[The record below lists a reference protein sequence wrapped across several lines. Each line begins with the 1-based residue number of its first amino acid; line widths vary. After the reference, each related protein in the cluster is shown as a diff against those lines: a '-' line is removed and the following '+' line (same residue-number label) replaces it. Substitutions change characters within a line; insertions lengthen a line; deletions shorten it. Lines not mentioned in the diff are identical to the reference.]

1 MAVSKQKQLAL
12 LVLIYVFLTDAS
24 ANAQYNVKLAP
35 ALYVFGDSTV
45 DGGNRLPPNGAYGMD
60 LNSTVRPRWSN
71 GLNIADFL
79 ANFLGLPFVPPYSN
93 MSVAGGSTTGVNYGS
108 AGCGILPQTGQ
119 LIHENGNCWSFD
131 QQIVYFNR
139 TVFDNLTT
147 LFNNEDLIKHL
158 RDSVFLISFG
168 INDYGFNYLRPTY
181 NGSLAKLEPEV
192 FAKYVLNELSFRLTI
207 LHWLGGRKFVVNN
220 IWPMGCTPCFSIS
233 QPGGDS
239 CCDEKINQLVI
250 PYNNSLPQML
260 MKLEATLPGFLFTAW
275 DDFQFILDLKMN
287 TAQYGITHI
296 TGSCLSNTYWAE
308 PCRDRSQYLYYDS
321 VHTTQAA
328 DFIYA
333 LNCFNGTLCSPRNVF
348 KLVGM

>member
-1 MAVSKQKQLAL
+1 
-12 LVLIYVFLTDAS
+12 
-24 ANAQYNVKLAP
+24 
-35 ALYVFGDSTV
+35 
-45 DGGNRLPPNGAYGMD
+45 
-60 LNSTVRPRWSN
+60 
-71 GLNIADFL
+71 
-79 ANFLGLPFVPPYSN
+79 

-131 QQIVYFNR
+131 QQIAYFNR

-207 LHWLGGRKFVVNN
+207 LHGLGGRKFVVNN
-220 IWPMGCTPCFSIS
+220 IWPLGCTPGFSIG

-260 MKLEATLPGFLFTAW
+260 MKLEATLPGFLFTAS

-287 TAQYGITHI
+287 TAQYGITNI
-296 TGSCLSNTYWAE
+296 TGSCLTNTYWAE
-308 PCRDRSQYLYYDS
+308 PCRDRGQYLYYDS